1 MTSLT
6 TLLEIL
12 PEAQGLRIE
21 DVPVISVTDHSGR
34 VQEGAVFVAVRGGSA
49 DGHDYLD
56 QVMAKNPAAI
66 IAQSKGPADY
76 QGLWIQVPDT
86 RIVLGRLA
94 ARLAG
99 DPASS
104 MVVIGVTGTNGKTTV
119 THFIH
124 SLFEKAMV
132 KTGMIGT
139 IKIQDGSGLRDATHT
154 TPGAVEMQSVLRTM
168 KENRCKAV
176 AMETSSH
183 GLEQGRCQGIT
194 FNVGVFLNLT
204 QDHLDYHKT
213 MAAYF
218 ASKKILFE
226 QMADEGRDGIA
237 VINVDDPAGEKL
249 AAEFADRLKV
259 ITFGFSPK
267 ADFRASDVRPSTLGQ
282 VFALEA
288 KGKTHFVRLP
298 IVGRFNVMNA
308 LAALAAV
315 SATGMSLRDIIKF
328 VGETRQTPGRMEYVG
343 GERISVFVDYAHT
356 PDAVEKACET
366 LSALN
371 PNRLVTIFGCGGD
384 RDRSKRPLM
393 GAAAAKHS
401 NICIVTSD
409 NPRSEDP
416 EAIISEIVPGLGSVP
431 HEIVLNRREAIELAI
446 ANSFP
451 GDIVLIAGKG
461 HETYQEANGSR
472 IHFDDREVARDAL
485 EKKRKLDEEEYLK
498 RQAEREERDRK
509 KGGNFGNDDRPDFRS
524 DS

>member
-1 MTSLT
+1 MISLP

-34 VQEGAVFVAVRGGSA
+34 VQEGAVFVAVRGGAA

-56 QVMAKNPAAI
+56 EVVKRNPAAI

-76 QGLWIQVPDT
+76 SGLWIQVPDT

-94 ARLAG
+94 ARFAG
-99 DPASS
+99 DPAAS
-104 MVVIGVTGTNGKTTV
+104 MMVIGVTGTNGKTTV

-124 SLFEKAMV
+124 ALFEKAMI

-154 TPGAVEMQSVLRTM
+154 TPGAIEMQSILRTM
-168 KENRCKAV
+168 KGNRCKAV

-183 GLEQGRCQGIT
+183 GLEQGRCQGIP

-226 QMADEGRDGIA
+226 QMAEEGRDGIA
-237 VINVDDPAGEKL
+237 VINIDDSAGEIL

-267 ADFRASDVRPSTLGQ
+267 ADFRASEVRPSARGQ

-288 KGKTHFVRLP
+288 KGKNHFVRLP
-298 IVGRFNVMNA
+298 VVGRFNVMNA
-308 LAALAAV
+308 LAAIAAV
-315 SATGMSLRDIIKF
+315 SATGVSLRDLIKS
-328 VGETRQTPGRMEYVG
+328 VGETRQTPGRMEHVG
-343 GERISVFVDYAHT
+343 GDRITVFVDYAHT
-356 PDAVEKACET
+356 PDAVAKACET
-366 LSALN
+366 LSDLN
-371 PNRLVTIFGCGGD
+371 PNRLVTVFGCGGD

-393 GAAAAKHS
+393 GAAAAKYS
-401 NICIVTSD
+401 DVCIVTSD
-409 NPRSEDP
+409 NPRNEEPAD
-416 EAIISEIVPGLGSVP
+416 IIAEIIPGLGSVP
-431 HEIVLNRREAIELAI
+431 HEVIENRREAIEAAI
-446 ANSFP
+446 SNSFP

-461 HETYQEANGSR
+461 HETYQEIKGHR
-472 IHFDDREVARDAL
+472 LHFDDRDVARLAL
-485 EKKRKLDEEEYLK
+485 EKKRKVDEEEFLK
-498 RQAEREERDRK
+498 RQAEREERDQK
-509 KGGNFGNDDRPDFRS
+509 KGRNFDGDDNYNRE
-524 DS
+524 